1 MKLHFIKFIFYIF
14 PLTIFCQTELSVE
27 SLNDSIKLAIKYR
40 QIEKSKKLI
49 KILSSKNLSSFED
62 RFLLNK
68 NTFFYYYIKQ
78 EFDSCQL
85 EVYKINSYKNKLSK
99 KTIADHYIN
108 IAFLKKAQNK
118 LDSSAIYYIKALNF
132 YETDSTKYFD
142 NKSLIYS
149 GLNSLYRQ
157 IGSKDKE
164 LIYLKLY
171 VRESKRGKLKNRI
184 PYSLNSLAVY
194 YDRNNDPEKAMKN
207 FREALLC
214 MESKRDVNSINQNI
228 GSIYLNHYNNVDSA
242 YYYNQKAINEYTSKR
257 TLAFIHFDLSIIA
270 KRKNDFITENEELQ
284 TALKNI
290 KLDNFQELELKIY
303 NALSENYKSLNNY
316 RNALL
321 YFEKYDSLNNIVKN
335 QSQIEKVEDIE
346 IKYQTEKKEKEN
358 LQLKQE
364 NIETHA
370 KRIKN
375 RNLLFG
381 AVLFI
386 LLAGTIATLTLKNS
400 KKKRILAQQQEELE
414 KQKNLT
420 RLKEQEITTINAMI
434 DGQEKERKLIAE
446 DLHDNL
452 GSVLATL
459 KLHFDNLK
467 INREKKKINQTELF
481 NKTETLIDEAYLK
494 VRSIAHS
501 KNAGVIANQDLLTA
515 VKMMAEKISS
525 ADKITIEVIDFGLN
539 KRLENSLEIIIFRV
553 IQELTTN
560 VLKHAEA
567 KNITINISQFKEN
580 LNIIVQDDGKGFDV
594 KKIDLKI
601 GMGLASIKT
610 RIKHLKGT
618 FEIDATLGKGSS
630 IILNI
635 PVV

>member
-1 MKLHFIKFIFYIF
+1 
-14 PLTIFCQTELSVE
+14 
-27 SLNDSIKLAIKYR
+27 
-40 QIEKSKKLI
+40 
-49 KILSSKNLSSFED
+49 
-62 RFLLNK
+62 
-68 NTFFYYYIKQ
+68 
-78 EFDSCQL
+78 
-85 EVYKINSYKNKLSK
+85 
-99 KTIADHYIN
+99 
-108 IAFLKKAQNK
+108 
-118 LDSSAIYYIKALNF
+118 
-132 YETDSTKYFD
+132 
-142 NKSLIYS
+142 
-149 GLNSLYRQ
+149 
-157 IGSKDKE
+157 
-164 LIYLKLY
+164 
-171 VRESKRGKLKNRI
+171 
-184 PYSLNSLAVY
+184 VY
-194 YDRNNDPEKAMKN
+194 YDRNNDPEKAIKN
-207 FREALLC
+207 FREALLY

-257 TLAFIHFDLSIIA
+257 TLAFIHYDLSIIA

-303 NALSENYKSLNNY
+303 NSLSENYKNLNNY
-316 RNALL
+316 KNALL
-321 YFEKYDSLNNIVKN
+321 YFEKYDSLNNIVKD

-364 NIETHA
+364 NIKTHA

-420 RLKEQEITTINAMI
+420 LLKEQEITTINAMI

-494 VRSIAHS
+494 VRSIAHA
-501 KNAGVIANQDLLTA
+501 KNAGVIANQGLLTA

-525 ADKITIEVIDFGLN
+525 ADKITIDVIDFGLN
-539 KRLENSLEIIIFRV
+539 KRLENSLEIVVFRIV
-553 IQELTTN
+553 QELTTN

-567 KNITINISQFKEN
+567 KNVTINISQFKET
-580 LNIIVQDDGKGFDV
+580 LNIIVQDDGKGFDI
-594 KKIDLKI
+594 KKVDLKI
-601 GMGLASIKT
+601 GMGITSIKT
-610 RIKHLKGT
+610 RVKHLKGT

-630 IILNI
+630 VILNI